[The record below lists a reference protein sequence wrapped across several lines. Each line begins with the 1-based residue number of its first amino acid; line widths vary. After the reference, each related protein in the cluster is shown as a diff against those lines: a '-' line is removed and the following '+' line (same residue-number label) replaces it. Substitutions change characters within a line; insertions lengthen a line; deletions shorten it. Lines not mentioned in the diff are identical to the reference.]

1 MRTRDGDGKLAQD
14 VRHEIRD
21 EDVARLASLEHR
33 NLNVLERY
41 SFTASTADGG
51 GLRAPVAP
59 GLDEDDDGTVE
70 WPRKENAGC
79 GRRTVGAA
87 TSGGRCPLRRR

>member
-14 VRHEIRD
+14 VRH

-41 SFTASTADGG
+41 SFTASTAVGG
-51 GLRAPVAP
+51 GLRDPVAP
-59 GLDEDDDGTVE
+59 A
-70 WPRKENAGC
+70 R
-79 GRRTVGAA
+79 
-87 TSGGRCPLRRR
+87 